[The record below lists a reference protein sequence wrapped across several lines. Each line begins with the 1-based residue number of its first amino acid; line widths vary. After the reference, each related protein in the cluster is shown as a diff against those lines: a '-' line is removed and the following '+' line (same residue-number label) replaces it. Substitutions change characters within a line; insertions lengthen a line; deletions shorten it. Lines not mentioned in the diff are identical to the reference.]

1 MNLSSG
7 HWFTGA
13 EVCIALT
20 CLLVVY
26 EKGQDEEHLEEA
38 ANGADLYGMD
48 SLDGFDHQ
56 ANDGEEDCGQES
68 IEQAETYTSLW
79 FLCVCGEER
88 KKNHT
93 QEDDVEFDI
102 RENPFINVHN
112 L

>member
-88 KKNHT
+88 KKITHKKMML
-93 QEDDVEFDI
+93 
-102 RENPFINVHN
+102 N
-112 L
+112 LTSEEIISCRYL